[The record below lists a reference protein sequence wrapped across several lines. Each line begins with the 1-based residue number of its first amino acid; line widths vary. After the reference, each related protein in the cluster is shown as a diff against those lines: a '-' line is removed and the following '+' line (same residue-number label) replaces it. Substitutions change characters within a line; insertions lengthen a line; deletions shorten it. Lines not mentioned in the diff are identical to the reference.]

1 MQCSAAAQQV
11 AQREACGARVRRSG
25 AMVCVVSAV
34 SRRVAEQSREV
45 VWLVWKE
52 ALDVARL
59 GDGRS
64 RVLRPGH

>member
-34 SRRVAEQSREV
+34 SRRVAEQRSV
-45 VWLVWKE
+45 VSCCGRKLLTLLSAWGW
-52 ALDVARL
+52 AAVAF
-59 GDGRS
+59 S
-64 RVLRPGH
+64 H